1 MIRITNDTMCQN
13 GLVSQYLFILWNA
26 VLMLCCIIVATN
38 ADADPN
44 RATPATYEQI
54 ELPLSATREQDLQL
68 QLKKNAPTQNITL
81 SRINRAEDDST
92 VVEPYSPL
100 QTMGSLFFVLTLF
113 GCVAYWLR
121 RGSRGS
127 NPLLSEDAWE
137 ILGRGNLGTKHDVQL
152 VRLGSRILLLGH
164 SPNTIQ
170 TLVEITDPGE
180 VQSMLQL
187 CRSAQPHAQGNLS
200 RKMFAVLSGKTADP
214 IAQIESGT
222 HPAYVEPRDA

>member
-1 MIRITNDTMCQN
+1 MTNDTTCQN
-13 GLVSQYLFILWNA
+13 GLEPRYLFILWNA
-26 VLMLCCIIVATN
+26 VLILCCLIVATT

-54 ELPLSATREQDLQL
+54 DLPLSATREQDLQL
-68 QLKKNAPTQNITL
+68 QLKKKSPTQNITL
-81 SRINRAEDDST
+81 SQIKRIEEDPIAI
-92 VVEPYSPL
+92 EPYSPL
-100 QTMGSLFFVLTLF
+100 QTLGSLFFVLTLF

-137 ILGRGNLGTKHDVQL
+137 ILGRGNLGAKHDVQL
-152 VRLGSRILLLGH
+152 VRLGSRILLIGH

-170 TLVEITDPGE
+170 TLVEITDPRE
-180 VQSMLQL
+180 VQSMLQR
-187 CRSAQPHAQGNLS
+187 CRPEQPHARVSLS
-200 RKMFAVLSGKTADP
+200 RKIFAALSGKTDDP
-214 IAQIESGT
+214 IARIESGT